1 MANTKSAIINAL
13 KNLRRRVEN
22 QRIKTRLKTLAKRVK
37 LAEAEK
43 DADKVRAAVRSYVS
57 ALDKAAKTGIIH
69 RNSAS
74 RHKAACA
81 KFLSGS

>member
-1 MANTKSAIINAL
+1 MANTKSAVINAR

-22 QRIKTRLKTLAKRVK
+22 QRVKTRLKTLAKRVK
-37 LAEAEK
+37 LAEAEN
-43 DADKVRAAVRSYVS
+43 DPETARAAARSYIS
-57 ALDKAAKTGIIH
+57 ALDKAAKSGIIH

-81 KFLSGS
+81 KFLAGS